1 MGMSSKVNVLG
12 KEQNI
17 ERALSMHGLGAF
29 RSLEFAR
36 NATSNIDMRWCAT
49 AADFRRGGLFD
60 LLQFR
65 IRLARGSWTNRC
77 FLADRPKRSGLVSA
91 TTPLQLM
98 RFWN

>member
-29 RSLEFAR
+29 RSLDFAR

-49 AADFRRGGLFD
+49 AAGFRRGGLFD

-65 IRLARGSWTNRC
+65 IHLACGSWTN
-77 FLADRPKRSGLVSA
+77 FGELVN
-91 TTPLQLM
+91 PLS
-98 RFWN
+98 R